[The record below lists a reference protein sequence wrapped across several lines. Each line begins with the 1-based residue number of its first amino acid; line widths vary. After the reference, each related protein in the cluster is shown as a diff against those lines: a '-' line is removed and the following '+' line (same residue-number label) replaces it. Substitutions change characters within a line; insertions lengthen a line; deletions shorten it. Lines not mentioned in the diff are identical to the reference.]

1 MKVKNYFLYP
11 LKGFTLMELLITLT
25 LFSVIMTVLMNTY
38 FNFEIQST
46 KLQNKLMLR
55 QEMRALQRLLRE
67 DLQAT
72 IYLEEFMKNIEKD
85 VDIRKSGIYGL
96 DDSNGDQAID
106 ELHLHVNRPTR
117 FYRMVDLK
125 ADPEIHE
132 VSYFL
137 FETDSGKY
145 KFKRREEFYI
155 DTDITTG
162 DRGITYTLSDHVTSF
177 DVKYFLSASKE
188 EELKWDSTSR
198 KPSDGRMPV
207 AVNVSIEL
215 LSESGETLKSAFEIN
230 LKPMM
235 GNNIEW
241 N

>member
-1 MKVKNYFLYP
+1 
-11 LKGFTLMELLITLT
+11 MELLITLT
-25 LFSVIMTVLMNTY
+25 LFSVIMTILMNSY
-38 FNFEIQST
+38 FNFTKQST
-46 KLQNKLMLR
+46 LLQNKLTLR
-55 QEMRALQRLLRE
+55 QEMRALQQLLRE
-67 DLQAT
+67 DLQSAV
-72 IYLEEFMKNIEKD
+72 YLEEFMKNIEKD
-85 VDIRKSGIYGL
+85 VDLRKSGIFGVDESL
-96 DDSNGDQAID
+96 GDRAMD

-125 ADPEIHE
+125 SDPEIHE

-137 FETDSGKY
+137 LETDSGKY

-162 DRGITYTLSDHVTSF
+162 DRGITYTLSNNVTSF
-177 DVKYFLSASKE
+177 DVKYFLTASKE
-188 EELKWDSTSR
+188 GELQWDSTSR
-198 KPSDGRMPV
+198 KPSEGRMPA

-215 LSESGETLKSAFEIN
+215 VSETGEKLKSAFEIN

-235 GNNIEW
+235 GNGIEW